1 MGVEVVHVAFVLL
14 LNLGVLESKDTLVS
28 ARKTLALLSSDSTP
42 DISRFS
48 PLSSAGRVS
57 VSVRS
62 GGGGGVAL
70 NVGSGSVKCRFVI
83 GVMDTMKGVLE
94 SELAETG
101 IWWKF
106 LDVDGDLSDC
116 CIIPTKDAVGF
127 PLFFF
132 SLCIF

>member
-1 MGVEVVHVAFVLL
+1 MGVEVVYVAFVLL

-70 NVGSGSVKCRFVI
+70 NVG
-83 GVMDTMKGVLE
+83 L
-94 SELAETG
+94 
-101 IWWKF
+101 
-106 LDVDGDLSDC
+106 DLSN
-116 CIIPTKDAVGF
+116 VV
-127 PLFFF
+127 
-132 SLCIF
+132 S

>member
-1 MGVEVVHVAFVLL
+1 M
-14 LNLGVLESKDTLVS
+14 VS

-70 NVGSGSVKCRFVI
+70 NVASGSVKCRFVI
-83 GVMDTMKGVLE
+83 GVIDTMKGV

-101 IWWKF
+101 IYWKL

-127 PLFFF
+127 PLNTGGTISLIFALFFL
-132 SLCIF
+132 SPGTRDIL